1 MSRMHR
7 LLLLGLVVTVAAMAA
22 EPANL
27 GLHKREIRTYVDSGE
42 YARDIAA
49 VAARADAWVR
59 ERSAQRATG
68 ERLTLVCD
76 LDETLLSN
84 LPEMRSLDFGYAPVL
99 WREWVAKGEAPAIEP
114 VRAVYWVARELGIDV
129 VFLTGRPERD
139 RAGTEKNLRA
149 IGCADYAAL
158 IMEPDD
164 ARGTAAEFKRAQRA
178 KLAAEGRVVIAN
190 LGDQASDFAGGGAER
205 DFKLPDPF
213 YLSE

>member
-1 MSRMHR
+1 MRRTSVF
-7 LLLLGLVVTVAAMAA
+7 LPLVLATTLAAGAA

-27 GLHKREIRTYVDSGE
+27 GLHKREIRAYVDSGE
-42 YARDIAA
+42 YTKEIAA
-49 VAARADAWVR
+49 VAAQAEAWLR
-59 ERSAQRATG
+59 ERAAQRATG

-84 LPEMRSLDFGYAPVL
+84 LPEMLSLDFGYAPAL
-99 WREWVAKGEAPAIEP
+99 WTEWVAKGEAPPIEP
-114 VRAVYWVARELGIDV
+114 VRGVYRTARQLGVEV

-149 IGCADYAAL
+149 IGCADGAAL
-158 IMEPDD
+158 IMKPNGD
-164 ARGTAAEFKRAQRA
+164 RGPTAAFKRAQRA
-178 KLAAEGRVVIAN
+178 KLAAAGRVVIAN

>member
-1 MSRMHR
+1 MHR
-7 LLLLGLVVTVAAMAA
+7 LLLLGLVATVAAVAA

-27 GLHKREIRTYVDSGE
+27 GLHKREIRAYVDSGE

-59 ERSAQRATG
+59 ERSARRGAG

-84 LPEMRSLDFGYAPVL
+84 LPEMQSLDFGYAPVL
-99 WREWVAKGEAPAIEP
+99 WREWVAKGEAPPIEP
-114 VRAVYWVARELGIDV
+114 VRAVYRVARELGIDV

-164 ARGTAAEFKRAQRA
+164 ARGPVAEFKRAQRA